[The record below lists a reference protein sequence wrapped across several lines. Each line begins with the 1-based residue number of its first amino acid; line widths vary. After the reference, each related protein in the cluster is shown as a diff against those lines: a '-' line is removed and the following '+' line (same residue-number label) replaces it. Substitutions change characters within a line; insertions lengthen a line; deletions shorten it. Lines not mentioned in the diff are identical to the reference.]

1 MDPKFL
7 QSFLQANNFYIQ
19 GHLEEAISLYTELLA
34 ISNNYD
40 VLINRCVAR
49 IKQCDYEHAIEDS
62 EKAIIEDP
70 SRYEAY
76 FNRGIANFYN
86 GKFEVALKDF
96 FEAKTKKIPEKIVE
110 IWLSKCN
117 LEIKLQSSFN
127 QPKQEKPIVPQQPQQ
142 EPLQQE
148 NTNENASK
156 EKNGENN
163 EKTEE
168 KEEKEPHYDLIKEKV
183 FSAAGV
189 LSYTWYQTD
198 IHIGLE
204 FDQKIENKDV
214 ITHHFEARKIN
225 INFPIV
231 GNKKPFHL
239 ELLLWDEILPET
251 AKIILTLSKLEIKI
265 EKKNKQKNW
274 LRLESEEKPKKIAV
288 QEIEKPPSYPTSSI
302 YKKDWSKLDREL
314 EEELSKDKDEDALN
328 GLFRQIYQNS
338 DENTRRAMI
347 KSFQTSNGTVL

>member
-1 MDPKFL
+1 MDPTFL
-7 QSFLQANNFYIQ
+7 QSFLQANNLFIQ

-40 VLINRCVAR
+40 VLINRCIAR
-49 IKQCDYEHAIEDS
+49 IKQCDYEHALEDS

-76 FNRGIANFYN
+76 FHRGVANFYN
-86 GKFEVALKDF
+86 GKFQVALNDF
-96 FEAKTKKIPEKIVE
+96 LEAKTKKVPEKMLE

-117 LEIKLQSSFN
+117 LEMKLQSSFS
-127 QPKQEKPIVPQQPQQ
+127 QPKGEKPLISQQD
-142 EPLQQE
+142 PLKKE
-148 NTNENASK
+148 NNDENATK
-156 EKNGENN
+156 DKNEENN
-163 EKTEE
+163 EKT
-168 KEEKEPHYDLIKEKV
+168 EEKEPHYDLIKEKV
-183 FSAAGV
+183 FSAAGI

-204 FDQKIENKDV
+204 FDQKIESKEV
-214 ITHHFEARKIN
+214 ITHNFEARKIN
-225 INFPIV
+225 VGFPVV
-231 GNKKPFHL
+231 GNKKPYHL

-251 AKIILTLSKLEIKI
+251 AKIILTLTKLEIKI

-314 EEELSKDKDEDALN
+314 EEELGKDKDEDALN
-328 GLFRQIYQNS
+328 GLFRQIYQNA